1 MLHLKMKNLTLIS
14 LTFATLLLVACT
26 GNSDVET
33 DTDKANCEN
42 ALVFENAKL
51 AESMVDKNYSGELN
65 NYWGE
70 DTTKLDFKHVFK
82 NGKLVKSYFYFE
94 NQNVQE
100 EYSFKCG
107 ALHGLQKW
115 YYENGKLA
123 QTIPYSYGYR
133 NGIGRM
139 FDKDGFLSQKVTF
152 KNDSII
158 GKIQSFDKSGKLIK
172 NDTISENK

>member
-1 MLHLKMKNLTLIS
+1 MTKLTLTT
-14 LTFATLLLVACT
+14 LTFVTLLLVACT
-26 GNSDVET
+26 SNSDGKT
-33 DTDKANCEN
+33 DANKVNCEN
-42 ALVFENAKL
+42 ALIFENAKMV
-51 AESMVDKNYSGELN
+51 ESMVDKNYSGELN
-65 NYWGE
+65 NYRGE
-70 DTTKLDFKHVFK
+70 DTTKLDFKHVYK
-82 NGKLVKSYFYFE
+82 NGHLVKSYFYFE

-123 QTIPYSYGYR
+123 QTIPYTLGYR
-133 NGIGRM
+133 NGTGRM

-158 GKIQSFDKSGKLIK
+158 GKIQTFDKTGKLIK
-172 NDTISENK
+172 NDTISEK